1 MKSQI
6 TLPYGDRTYTFKLD
20 DFTIDALERACSS
33 GLATILQRLV
43 TGNWHRA
50 DIVQPIQ
57 LGLTGVKLTN
67 RQAVIDKY
75 TSPGNLEVSR
85 QTAMMIV
92 GAAIYGVDENGKLM
106 IERKPYTPLSDALAA
121 S

>member
-20 DFTIDALERACSS
+20 DFAIEALERTCGS
-33 GLATILQRLV
+33 GLAAILQRLIAG
-43 TGNWHRA
+43 TWYRA

-57 LGLTGVKLTN
+57 HGLTGVKSAD

-92 GAAIYGVDENGKLM
+92 GAAIYGVDETGKLM
-106 IERKPYTPLSDALAA
+106 IERKPYTPLSDALEAG
-121 S
+121 